1 MLLLADD
8 EPLLARVRGG
18 DTAVM
23 LELVDRAAVDLREPV
38 RGLLWITG
46 WLWLPEQRAAR
57 RMALQVADVRPQ
69 EGLLEL
75 GHGATLVRLDPGSAV
90 LADGDGCAA
99 LTPVDMAA
107 ARPDPF
113 CLMEDRWLA
122 HLEAAHP
129 EVFVGLAQHLPPELG
144 RCRGARIRPLGV
156 DRCGLR
162 LRVET
167 PAARPRRA
175 PGVPERGLD
184 ARGAAGTAQPAGGTG
199 QFCTDPPLKAPSM
212 RSDGAELLREPVP
225 TSGRGAPGAHV
236 RAVVQPEPSTARP
249 SRTRRVT
256 WRSATNDAIGIVPA
270 SRITTASSGRQRQR
284 SARISVQ
291 TM

>member
-1 MLLLADD
+1 MGSTRLHRPPAPTDAERARSLALRGGEASLVGTGSAPVTPLVHHVRADGSAVLLLADD
-8 EPLLARVRGG
+8 EPLLTRVRSGE
-18 DTAVM
+18 TAVM

-46 WLWLPEQRAAR
+46 WLWLPEPRAAR
-57 RMALQVADVRPQ
+57 RMAVQVADVRPH
-69 EGLLEL
+69 ERLLEL

-99 LTPVDMAA
+99 LTPVDIAA

-113 CLMEDRWLA
+113 CLMEDHWLA

-129 EVFVGLAQHLPPELG
+129 EVFVGLAQHLPHELG

-167 PAARPRRA
+167 PQRDHDVRLAFPNGASTPEELREQLNRLVRCPFRRA
-175 PGVPERGLD
+175 
-184 ARGAAGTAQPAGGTG
+184 GAAHRERTA
-199 QFCTDPPLKAPSM
+199 
-212 RSDGAELLREPVP
+212 EP
-225 TSGRGAPGAHV
+225 
-236 RAVVQPEPSTARP
+236 
-249 SRTRRVT
+249 
-256 WRSATNDAIGIVPA
+256 
-270 SRITTASSGRQRQR
+270 
-284 SARISVQ
+284 
-291 TM
+291 

>member
-1 MLLLADD
+1 MGSTRLRRPPAPTDAERARSLALRGGEASLVGTGSAPVTPLVHHVRADGSAVLLLADD

-18 DTAVM
+18 ETAVM

-69 EGLLEL
+69 ERLLEL

-99 LTPVDMAA
+99 LTPVDIAA

-113 CLMEDRWLA
+113 CLMEDHWLA

-129 EVFVGLAQHLPPELG
+129 EVFVGLAQHLPPALG
-144 RCRGARIRPLGV
+144 RCRGRGSARWAS
-156 DRCGLR
+156 
-162 LRVET
+162 T
-167 PAARPRRA
+167 
-175 PGVPERGLD
+175 
-184 ARGAAGTAQPAGGTG
+184 AAGCGCAW
-199 QFCTDPPLKAPSM
+199 
-212 RSDGAELLREPVP
+212 
-225 TSGRGAPGAHV
+225 
-236 RAVVQPEPSTARP
+236 RP
-249 SRTRRVT
+249 
-256 WRSATNDAIGIVPA
+256 RSATTTCVWG
-270 SRITTASSGRQRQR
+270 SRAGPRRPRSCGSSSTGSWDGAVLHRPTAEGAVCAQ
-284 SARISVQ
+284 
-291 TM
+291 

>member
-1 MLLLADD
+1 MGSTRLRRPPTPSDAERARSLALRGGEASLVGTGSAPVTPLVHHVRADGSAVLLLADD
-8 EPLLARVRGG
+8 EPLLARVRNGE
-18 DTAVM
+18 TAVM

-69 EGLLEL
+69 ERLLEL

-99 LTPVDMAA
+99 LAPVDIAA

-113 CLMEDRWLA
+113 CLMEDHWLA
-122 HLEAAHP
+122 HLETAHP

-162 LRVET
+162 LRVEAPQRDHDVRLSFPGGAST
-167 PAARPRRA
+167 PEELREQIEMLVGRN
-175 PGVPERGLD
+175 GS
-184 ARGAAGTAQPAGGTG
+184 
-199 QFCTDPPLKAPSM
+199 APSKTKS
-212 RSDGAELLREPVP
+212 RRRTVPEPVP
-225 TSGRGAPGAHV
+225 EPGVA
-236 RAVVQPEPSTARP
+236 QQE
-249 SRTRRVT
+249 
-256 WRSATNDAIGIVPA
+256 RSAEP
-270 SRITTASSGRQRQR
+270 
-284 SARISVQ
+284 
-291 TM
+291 

>member
-1 MLLLADD
+1 MGSTRLRRPPAPTDAERARSLALRGGEASLVGTGSAPVTPLVHHVRADGSAVLLLADD

-69 EGLLEL
+69 ERLLEL

-99 LTPVDMAA
+99 LTPVDIAA

-113 CLMEDRWLA
+113 CLMEDHWLV
-122 HLEAAHP
+122 LQ
-129 EVFVGLAQHLPPELG
+129 GQLPP
-144 RCRGARIRPLGV
+144 
-156 DRCGLR
+156 
-162 LRVET
+162 
-167 PAARPRRA
+167 
-175 PGVPERGLD
+175 
-184 ARGAAGTAQPAGGTG
+184 
-199 QFCTDPPLKAPSM
+199 
-212 RSDGAELLREPVP
+212 
-225 TSGRGAPGAHV
+225 
-236 RAVVQPEPSTARP
+236 
-249 SRTRRVT
+249 
-256 WRSATNDAIGIVPA
+256 
-270 SRITTASSGRQRQR
+270 
-284 SARISVQ
+284 
-291 TM
+291 